1 MSNDNVL
8 ETIAA
13 TLEALACEP
22 STMDEIEHA
31 ATLYEHDEITLAQLL
46 DDVNFHE
53 RYSAADERGEIA
65 LFVDEFARR
74 NGLRMFYDSDNGEYF
89 TF

>member
-1 MSNDNVL
+1 MNEKTYRQL
-8 ETIAA
+8 EQLAA
-13 TLEALACEP
+13 
-22 STMDEIEHA
+22 D
-31 ATLYEHDEITLAQLL
+31 YERGGNIDALL
-46 DDVNFHE
+46 DEVNFHE
-53 RYSAADERGEIA
+53 RHGVADERGEIA